1 MTVQGPGRR
10 SRAEMLR
17 AEREEL
23 VALLE
28 TLTPEEWATPSLCD
42 GCTVR
47 EVAAHLTSA
56 TNVTPLHTL
65 AGTVRA
71 GFRVN
76 GFIHD
81 NAVRFARRDTEEL
94 LEGLR
99 RDARTGAKPFGV
111 PPAAPLVDALVHGL
125 DIRRP
130 LGRDRPD
137 PPDAFVD
144 VADWAA
150 GMRFPGTVMVGGT
163 PRHRRAGVT
172 LVAEDADWRHGTGP
186 EVHGSAATLLLL
198 LTGRPV
204 EEAELSGPGLEE
216 LRPLL

>member
-1 MTVQGPGRR
+1 VT
-10 SRAEMLR
+10 RAELLR
-17 AEREEL
+17 REREEL
-23 VALLE
+23 IALLE
-28 TLTPEEWATPSLCD
+28 TLTPEQWATPSLC
-42 GCTVR
+42 GGWTVQ
-47 EVAAHLTSA
+47 EVAAHLTAA

-65 AGTVRA
+65 VGTARA

-81 NAVRFARRDTEEL
+81 NAVQFARRGTEQIL
-94 LEGLR
+94 DGLR

-130 LGRDRPD
+130 LGLHRPV
-137 PPDAFVD
+137 PADAFVD

-150 GMRFPGTVMVGGT
+150 GIRFPGTIMVGGT

-172 LVAEDADWRHGTGP
+172 LVAEDADWRHGSGP
-186 EVHGSAATLLLL
+186 EVHGSCAALLLV

-204 EEAELSGPGLEE
+204 DDAELSGPGLDR

>member
-1 MTVQGPGRR
+1 MTGQDGGRTR
-10 SRAEMLR
+10 EEMLR

-28 TLTPEEWATPSLCD
+28 TLTPEEWATPSLC
-42 GCTVR
+42 GGWTVR

-56 TNVTPLHTL
+56 TNVSPLHTL
-65 AGTVRA
+65 VGTARA

-81 NAVRFARRDTEEL
+81 NAVRFARRDTSEIL
-94 LEGLR
+94 DGLR

-111 PPAAPLVDALVHGL
+111 PGAAPLTDALVHGL

-130 LGRDRPD
+130 LGRDRPL

-150 GMRFPGTVMVGGT
+150 GLRWPGTVMVGGT
-163 PRHRRAGVT
+163 PRHRVAGVT
-172 LVAEDADWRHGTGP
+172 LVADDAPWRHGSGP
-186 EVHGSAATLLLL
+186 EVHGTAGTLLLV

-204 EEAELSGPGLEE
+204 AGGELTGPGVEL

>member
-1 MTVQGPGRR
+1 VTAQRTRP
-10 SRAEMLR
+10 EMLR
-17 AEREEL
+17 AERGEL
-23 VALLE
+23 IALLE
-28 TLTPEEWATPSLCD
+28 TLTAEQWATPSLCE
-42 GCTVR
+42 GWSVQ
-47 EVAAHLTSA
+47 EVAAHLTAA
-56 TNVTPLHTL
+56 TNVTPVHTL
-65 AGTVRA
+65 MGTARA

-81 NAVRFARRDTEEL
+81 NAVRFARRGTDEIL
-94 LEGLR
+94 DGLR

-111 PPAAPLVDALVHGL
+111 PPQAPLVDALVHGL

-130 LGRDRPD
+130 LGRDRPV

-172 LVAEDADWRHGTGP
+172 LVADDADWRHGSGP
-186 EVHGSAATLLLL
+186 EVTGSCAALLLV

-204 EEAELSGPGLEE
+204 REGELSGPGLGQ
-216 LRPLL
+216 LAPLL